1 MISKNKSKYPSLLD
15 AFELG
20 DRVRRSFK
28 DRSGYREYKGVVLAI
43 DEKGIEIYW
52 DTMNG
57 KYRPNSMDI
66 AFTNCTKNE
75 IFNGNEKFSPIEK
88 DR

>member
-1 MISKNKSKYPSLLD
+1 MKSKKKEEYPSLFD

-20 DRVRRSFK
+20 DRVIRSYK
-28 DRSGYREYKGVVLAI
+28 AGSKEYKGVVLAI

-52 DTMNG
+52 DTLNG

-66 AFTNCTKNE
+66 AFTNCSKNE
-75 IFNGNEKFSPIEK
+75 IFNGNEKFTPIKK
-88 DR
+88 DS